1 MRTLRVS
8 VLIRIFLALVIVPA
22 AAAADRAIASEGAA
36 GAAAEL
42 TGRVTA
48 GEGVRTPDPLSVAID
63 DWVCGKD
70 GSIADPSLVV
80 SPSGGIADV
89 VVTVEVPD
97 APPMPSTKP
106 AVIDQQK
113 CVFVPHVTLL
123 APGQD
128 LEVRNG
134 DPVLHNFRTI
144 TELNRKVNRAQIKG
158 ASDTFRFENPE
169 ILRAECDVHYWMS
182 AVVVIAP
189 NAFTTVTDSDGSFA
203 LPDLPTGRYPVHLWH
218 QKLGKRT
225 VEVEIGPGGGR
236 LETAWSVGNEG

>member
-1 MRTLRVS
+1 MRTLRGS
-8 VLIRIFLALVIVPA
+8 ALILTFLAVVLVSA
-22 AAAADRAIASEGAA
+22 AAQHAVASDGAA
-36 GAAAEL
+36 RPTAQL

-48 GEGVRTPDPLSVAID
+48 GEDVSAPAPLSVAID

-70 GSIADPSLVV
+70 GSIADPSLVIG
-80 SPSGGIADV
+80 PSGGISDV
-89 VVTVEVPD
+89 VVTVEVPG
-97 APPMPSTKP
+97 APPMTSTTP
-106 AVIDQQK
+106 AVIDQHK

-123 APGQD
+123 APGQE

-144 TELNRKVNRAQIKG
+144 SELNRKVNRAQIKG

-189 NAFTTVTDSDGSFA
+189 NAFTTVTGSDGTFT
-203 LPDLPTGRYPVHLWH
+203 LNDLPAGRYPVRLWH
-218 QKLGKRT
+218 QKLGTRT
-225 VEVEIGPGGGR
+225 VEVEVGPGGGR
-236 LETAWSVGNEG
+236 LETAWSADNAG